1 MINHPTSFLEHVTLL
16 FVGDVAFSGPV
27 KYYVEHGYHTCNDTF
42 DDVAPYIREA
52 DISVANLEFPL

>member
-1 MINHPTSFLEHVTLL
+1 MTLL

-27 KYYVEHGYHTCNDTF
+27 KYYVEHGYHTYNDTF

-52 DISVANLEFPL
+52 GISVANLEFPL